1 MRLVDTYS
9 LILAFIVVQLAA
21 LGALG
26 ADLMKDPERRDLSF
40 LSGRVLQIIGWTMI
54 FYRDVLPDGLS
65 VLVGNCAMF
74 AGICL
79 DSASL
84 VAISGGA
91 PRYFRRIYLSAWLL
105 FSGAVA
111 LEPLGLISR
120 EAIFLVGTLVHG
132 ALMVASGWF
141 FVSCPRSSPLRRVLT
156 GFYLS
161 MGLVLGFR
169 AVWLTSISRYA
180 LSDPALPQVLSI
192 LGAFAISTV
201 SAISYGLLKKEMALR
216 QVRIMAD
223 QDPLTHLYNRRAF
236 TRIGEDLFRR
246 ARQEGTPLWAMMIDI
261 DHFKSINDTFG
272 HSAGDEIIADLAFI
286 MAKVLPCHL
295 TCRYGGEEF
304 GALLT
309 GLSDPQALE
318 TAEMIRAEAERASVM
333 GISYTV
339 SVGLAKLEGQ
349 KTMYALLDDADAALY
364 RAKGLGRNRVEVFHQ
379 DMIPRERDLEA
390 VSADQGIGG

>member
-1 MRLVDTYS
+1 M
-9 LILAFIVVQLAA
+9 
-21 LGALG
+21 
-26 ADLMKDPERRDLSF
+26 
-40 LSGRVLQIIGWTMI
+40 
-54 FYRDVLPDGLS
+54 
-65 VLVGNCAMF
+65 
-74 AGICL
+74 
-79 DSASL
+79 
-84 VAISGGA
+84 
-91 PRYFRRIYLSAWLL
+91 
-105 FSGAVA
+105 
-111 LEPLGLISR
+111 
-120 EAIFLVGTLVHG
+120 
-132 ALMVASGWF
+132 
-141 FVSCPRSSPLRRVLT
+141 
-156 GFYLS
+156 
-161 MGLVLGFR
+161 
-169 AVWLTSISRYA
+169 
-180 LSDPALPQVLSI
+180 LSI

-364 RAKGLGRNRVEVFHQ
+364 RAKGLGRNRVELFHQ

-390 VSADQGIGG
+390 MSADQGIGG